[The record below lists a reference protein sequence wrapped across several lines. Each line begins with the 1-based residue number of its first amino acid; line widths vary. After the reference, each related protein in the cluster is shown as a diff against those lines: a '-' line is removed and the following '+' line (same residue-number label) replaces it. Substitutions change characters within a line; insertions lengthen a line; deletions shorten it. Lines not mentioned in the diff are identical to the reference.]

1 MWLNLRT
8 SFWRF
13 HQCQPITSSTV
24 MCVSVFGYWR
34 AGDWMRKSENWQ
46 REKLRGRNEVIC
58 WNTMLP
64 VSKTKKKQNQ
74 KRMSFYSD
82 LSFVSFVFVA
92 CLCMLFCSPKG
103 FPYSIFSL
111 RMQVKTYWR
120 RTHERGGLGVQN
132 SNGEEA

>member
-24 MCVSVFGYWR
+24 MCMFVFGYWR
-34 AGDWMRKSENWQ
+34 ADWMRKSENWQ

-64 VSKTKKKQNQ
+64 VSKTKRNKIKNGWA
-74 KRMSFYSD
+74 ST
-82 LSFVSFVFVA
+82 LLWVLWVSFLLLV
-92 CLCMLFCSPKG
+92 CLCCFAPLKDFHIRP
-103 FPYSIFSL
+103 FSL

-120 RTHERGGLGVQN
+120 RTHERGGLGFQN